1 VGVNPADGLYVPLAD
16 TDAVPTVVPPVLQS
30 VGAEDCGPNTVNVI
44 VPVGLAPPDSVEL
57 IVPAAIAAFAV
68 PLAGADT
75 DVAVIVRTQLIFTDA
90 GAVVFVSL
98 ESPGLTPKLAPPPPP
113 PPTQQP
119 GVSPPPPPPPPL

>member
-30 VGAEDCGPNTVNVI
+30 VGELACGPNTVNVI

-57 IVPAAIAAFAV
+57 IEPAGIAVFAV

-75 DVAVIVRTQLIFTDA
+75 DVLVEFTTVVEVIPDPQPLFDA
-90 GAVVFVSL
+90 RLPA
-98 ESPGLTPKLAPPPPP
+98 
-113 PPTQQP
+113 
-119 GVSPPPPPPPPL
+119 SPP